1 MKFSVAGILIG
12 GYEHEERQPNPF
24 VAMDFFDDEEAMH
37 AETWLREQKDDGVM
51 VKIDSVSEE
60 DLSVQIINADS
71 GEILCEGEV
80 WKDEMWQI
88 FLSYFRQVG
97 QVLLMVSVGGVLR
110 LECIL
115 KLSGKLLQ
123 IVE

>member
-24 VAMDFFDDEEAMH
+24 VAMDFLDHEDAMN
-37 AETWLREQKDDGVM
+37 AETWLKKQKDDGVM
-51 VKIDSVSEE
+51 IQIGSVSEE
-60 DLSVQIINADS
+60 DLSVQIIKADS

-88 FLSYFRQVG
+88 FLSYFRQMG
-97 QVLLMVSVGGVLR
+97 QVLLMVSVGGVVR
-110 LECIL
+110 SECIM
-115 KLSGKLLQ
+115 KLSGKFLR
-123 IVE
+123 IME